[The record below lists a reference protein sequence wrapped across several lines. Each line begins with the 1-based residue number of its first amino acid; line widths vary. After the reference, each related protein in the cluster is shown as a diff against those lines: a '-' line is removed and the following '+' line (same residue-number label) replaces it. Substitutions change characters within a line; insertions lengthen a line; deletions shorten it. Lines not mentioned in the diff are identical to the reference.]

1 MSYSGY
7 RMRLFPSQL
16 MENNKLSSC
25 WLSLFCEVSKLG
37 NVLIL
42 IFSFFKSLYQS
53 VSQLYTHCYMFW
65 FFQQEK
71 RITKSIRENPIGS
84 VCRSYKSTN
93 IIWICKTK
101 LIKIYRI
108 KSQSKFHFLFHIF
121 FMINTPISLKLFVYR
136 FFYLIK

>member
-1 MSYSGY
+1 
-7 RMRLFPSQL
+7 MRLFPFQL

-25 WLSLFCEVSKLG
+25 WFYLFCGVSKLG

-53 VSQLYTHCYMFW
+53 LNYIHIVTCIW
-65 FFQQEK
+65 FFKQEK
-71 RITKSIRENPIGS
+71 RITKSIREDTIGS

-108 KSQSKFHFLFHIF
+108 KSQSKFHFLFHIL
-121 FMINTPISLKLFVYR
+121 FMMNTPISLKLFVYR